1 MNCVWRAMFATNECR
16 LSRLRIV
23 TRARFTHG
31 APPGRCFA
39 SGGKGASHLDSLHLL
54 TVTAAAFLLGG
65 FVKGVIGGGLPAISI
80 GLLGI
85 VIPVAQAAALVV
97 APAFATNVWQ
107 SLGPRLKPLFRRLW
121 TMLVGICIGAAL
133 GATLMPGMHS
143 QWARAGLGLAL
154 AIYALIGLFRLH
166 LHVAPRHEVWLAPIV
181 GVATGLIA
189 SATGVFVIPSGPYL
203 QAIGL
208 RKDDM
213 VQALGITFTVSTLVL
228 AGVVAHANAIQFAL
242 SLPAALA
249 LVAALAG
256 MILGQRVRARF
267 SEETFR
273 MAFFAFLLLLG
284 SYLALRGIL

>member
-1 MNCVWRAMFATNECR
+1 
-16 LSRLRIV
+16 
-23 TRARFTHG
+23 
-31 APPGRCFA
+31 
-39 SGGKGASHLDSLHLL
+39 LDSLHLL
-54 TVTAAAFLLGG
+54 AFIAAAFLLGG

-85 VIPVAQAAALVV
+85 VMPVAQAAALVV
-97 APAFATNVWQ
+97 MPAFLTNVWQ
-107 SLGPRLKPLFRRLW
+107 SLGQRFWPLLRRLW
-121 TMLVGICIGAAL
+121 PMLVGICVGAWL

-166 LHVAPRHEVWLAPIV
+166 LHVAPRHEIWLAPIV
-181 GVATGLIA
+181 GVATGVIA

-213 VQALGITFTVSTLVL
+213 VQALGITFTVSTMVL
-228 AGVVAHANAIQFAL
+228 AGVVANANALQFAL
-242 SLPAALA
+242 SVPAALA
-249 LVAALAG
+249 LLAALAG
-256 MILGQRVRARF
+256 MVLGQRVRAHF

-273 MAFFAFLLLLG
+273 MAFFTFLLLLG
-284 SYLALRGIL
+284 SYLALRGMM